1 MIRYDKES
9 EMDKKTID
17 LQKTVHALCSA
28 DPELAPLLAELG
40 FTEIVKPI
48 MLNTVGK
55 VMTLPKG
62 AAMRGIALPT
72 IIRTLESHGYTVI
85 EAPQEEKK

>member
-1 MIRYDKES
+1 
-9 EMDKKTID
+9 MDKKTID

-28 DPELAPLLAELG
+28 DPELVPLLAELG

-62 AAMRGIALPT
+62 AAMRKIALPT
-72 IIRTLESHGYTVI
+72 IIRALESHGYTVI
-85 EAPQEEKK
+85 EVSQEEKE